1 MSEEITTGFINS
13 WADAVRLALQ
23 ERGSKLRMAVSEDMY
38 QGEGAQVVEL
48 VGQTEARRVTSKNT
62 PMEPANA
69 SHKIP
74 WVYPNDYDWMDFVN
88 SFDKLRR
95 ATDPTS
101 QYARNAALAMGRAM
115 DDELISAF
123 FGTMKHGKDGS
134 SSEAFDTSKYQ
145 IPVNEGGSNSN
156 LTVEK
161 LRATREAMRGSHVE
175 LEFENLWVGIGSSQ
189 ERSLLS
195 ESEYINLDYDERPVL
210 ANGQL
215 KSFLGFNFI
224 VSERFDTDSNGYR
237 RVPIWAE
244 SGMHLGV
251 WMDLNP
257 NIHQREDLRGRPF
270 QIDLMGTFGATRVE
284 QGKVIEVLCDE
295 TA

>member
-1 MSEEITTGFINS
+1 MSEQITTGFIKS

-23 ERGSKLRMAVSEDMY
+23 ERGSKFRSTVSEATY
-38 QGEGAQVVEL
+38 VGEGAQVVEQI
-48 VGQTEARRVTSKNT
+48 GQTEARRVTSKNV
-62 PMEPANA
+62 PMAPANA
-69 SHKIP
+69 THKIP
-74 WVYPNDYDWMDFVN
+74 WVYPGDWEWMDFVN

-101 QYARNAALAMGRAM
+101 TYARNAALAMGRAM
-115 DDELISAF
+115 DDELIAAF
-123 FGTMKHGKDGS
+123 FGDMKHGKDGS
-134 SSEAFDTSKYQ
+134 SSETFDTAKYR
-145 IPVNEGGSNSN
+145 IPVNEGGANSN

-161 LRATREAMRGSHVE
+161 LRATREAMRGAKVE
-175 LEFENLWVGIGSSQ
+175 LEFENLWVAIGESQ

-195 ESEYINLDYDERPVL
+195 QSEYINLDFDVRPVL
-210 ANGQL
+210 KDGHL

-224 VSERFDTDSNGYR
+224 VSTRLSKDASNYR
-237 RVPIWAE
+237 RVPVWAE

-257 NIHQREDLRGRPF
+257 NIHQRLDLTGRPF

-284 QGKVIEVLCDE
+284 QGKVVEILCDE